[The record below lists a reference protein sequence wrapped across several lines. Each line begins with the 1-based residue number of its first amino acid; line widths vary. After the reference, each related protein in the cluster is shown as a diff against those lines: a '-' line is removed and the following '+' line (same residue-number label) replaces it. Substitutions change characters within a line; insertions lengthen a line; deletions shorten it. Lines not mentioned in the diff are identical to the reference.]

1 MRDAGEDGGRAV
13 SNELDEAS
21 YPEDLSDTGRGGS
34 GLRRRLSCLA
44 VVVAVLALMAGGFVW
59 LFQDELFH
67 PFGDARA
74 CEGSDTVL
82 PGMISAGGVP
92 LPADASDIHYY
103 TRKGLAQI
111 SFLSDQ
117 MPDYLHRA
125 GLVPEGKPP
134 LDGENYGGAYGLREG
149 EGELPEGLC
158 GPDLTGPAWSYQST
172 GPGPSV
178 DITIECSSIT
188 HETFRAPARVI
199 ASFDVAEEAPSP
211 GW

>member
-1 MRDAGEDGGRAV
+1 MRDAGEDVGRAV
-13 SNELDEAS
+13 PDGPDGAS
-21 YPEDLSDTGRGGS
+21 YPEDLSDTDRAGS

-44 VVVAVLALMAGGFVW
+44 VVVAGLALVAGGFVW

-67 PFGDARA
+67 PFGDTRA
-74 CEGSDTVL
+74 CEGSDTRL

-92 LPADASDIHYY
+92 LPADASDIHYF

-125 GLVPEGKPP
+125 GLVPEGEPP
-134 LDGENYGGAYGLREG
+134 LDGENHGSPYGLG
-149 EGELPEGLC
+149 EDESELPEGLC
-158 GPDLTGPAWSYQST
+158 GPALKGPAWSYQST

-178 DITIECSSIT
+178 NITIERSPVT
-188 HETFRAPARVI
+188 DETFRAPARVI
-199 ASFDVAEEAPSP
+199 ASFDVAEEAPSL
-211 GW
+211 G